1 MGSFHKACQQ
11 YARRFYPG
19 EWFILSAKYGLLDP
33 MDLIEDY
40 DQSFVNET
48 ATARTDELAAHF
60 HAMGVNR
67 IISLGGGAYSD
78 FIKRAASGIE
88 VQEPFKDVGPEGHK
102 GKIGCRVQAMQR
114 RIADGRP

>member
-67 IISLGGGAYSD
+67 IISLGGGGLLGFHQTGSERNRSTGT
-78 FIKRAASGIE
+78 I
-88 VQEPFKDVGPEGHK
+88 
-102 GKIGCRVQAMQR
+102 
-114 RIADGRP
+114 